1 MKVVL
6 SIAGIIAIALG
17 LVYLTMPAGS
27 LPLPDALG
35 HQAGSPVVHYKHG
48 VLALVV
54 GIVCVLLARRSRPQS
69 GVLPP
74 R

>member
-6 SIAGIIAIALG
+6 SIAGFVAIALG

-35 HQAGSPVVHYKHG
+35 HQAGSQVVHYKHW

-54 GIVCVLLARRSRPQS
+54 GIVCFLLARRSSPQA

>member
-6 SIAGIIAIALG
+6 SIAGVIAIALG

-27 LPLPDALG
+27 LPLSDALG